1 MSQPNYYNTPNSVYN
16 PMQQAQ
22 GQNAPQQN
30 QQAKLMDGQI
40 PGFSNMVDGGRVPV
54 AEFIGLYESW
64 KLTETQFGQAIV
76 LHFSNCQVMESDAP
90 WPYAE
95 VDLQIRYSNNLRSGY
110 GLFGES
116 LAAALGIPRESCD
129 LEVTKNYFLHIVRE
143 DEHIYGQNQQ
153 TGEPMKGLV
162 WHVVQAVAPGSAAP
176 VPVRHQLY
184 PPKVMAAVAGVQG
197 VQPVVGQGVAP
208 VAPAQIVPQAPVVAQ
223 SATAPQAAVA
233 PPINQ
238 PATIPVAPPPTTQP
252 VVTAQVPPVNQPVAT
267 DVVVTAT
274 SEMRALELLN
284 GKDRDTWTREVMN
297 DQSIRGDANLFNAI
311 LNNQWLSMMMNNGR
325 VVQNADGT
333 FSVTG

>member
-1 MSQPNYYNTPNSVYN
+1 MSQPNYYNTPSNVYN

-22 GQNAPQQN
+22 GQGPVQQN

-40 PGFSNMVDGGRVPV
+40 PGFSNMVDGGRIPV
-54 AEFIGLYESW
+54 AEFVGLYESW

-76 LHFSNCQVMESDAP
+76 LHFTNCQVMESDAP

-95 VDLQIRYSNNLRSGY
+95 IDLQIRYSNNLRSGY

-116 LAAALGIPRESCD
+116 LAAALGMARESCD

-176 VPVRHQLY
+176 TPVRHQLY
-184 PPKVMAAVAGVQG
+184 PPKVMAVAVAGVQG
-197 VQPVVGQGVAP
+197 VQPAVGQGAAP
-208 VAPAQIVPQAPVVAQ
+208 VAPAQVVPQVPVAAQ
-223 SATAPQAAVA
+223 PAVVPQAVA
-233 PPINQ
+233 PPVQQ
-238 PATIPVAPPPTTQP
+238 PVTVPVAPPPTTQP
-252 VVTAQVPPVNQPVAT
+252 VVQVPPVNQPET
-267 DVVVTAT
+267 TGVVVTAT
-274 SEMRALELLN
+274 PEMRALELLN

-297 DQSIRGDANLFNAI
+297 DQSIRGDATLFNAI
-311 LNNQWLSMMMNNGR
+311 LNNQWLSLMMNSGR
-325 VVQNADGT
+325 VLQNADGT
-333 FSVTG
+333 FSVVA

>member
-1 MSQPNYYNTPNSVYN
+1 MSQPNYYNTPNNVNN
-16 PMQQAQ
+16 PMQQVQ
-22 GQNAPQQN
+22 GQGNVQQN
-30 QQAKLMDGQI
+30 QQTKLMDGQI
-40 PGFSNMVDGGRVPV
+40 PGFSNMSDGGRVPV
-54 AEFIGLYESW
+54 AEFVGLYESW

-110 GLFGES
+110 GIFGES
-116 LAAALGIPRESCD
+116 LAAALGMPRESCD
-129 LEVTKNYFLHIVRE
+129 LEVTKNYFLHVVRE

-184 PPKVMAAVAGVQG
+184 PPKVMPAAVAGVQG
-197 VQPVVGQGVAP
+197 VQPLVGQGTAP
-208 VAPAQIVPQAPVVAQ
+208 AAPAQVLPQAL
-223 SATAPQAAVA
+223 
-233 PPINQ
+233 
-238 PATIPVAPPPTTQP
+238 VAPPPTTQP
-252 VVTAQVPPVNQPVAT
+252 IVQVPPTTQPETAG
-267 DVVVTAT
+267 VVVTT
-274 SEMRALELLN
+274 TPETRALELLN

-297 DQSIRGDANLFNAI
+297 DQSIRGDSTLFNAI
-311 LNNQWLSMMMNNGR
+311 LNNQWLSMMMNSGR

>member
-1 MSQPNYYNTPNSVYN
+1 MSQPNYYNTPSNVYN

-40 PGFSNMVDGGRVPV
+40 PGFSNMVDGGRIPV

-95 VDLQIRYSNNLRSGY
+95 IDLQIRYSNNLRSGY

-116 LAAALGIPRESCD
+116 LASALGMPRESCD

-162 WHVVQAVAPGSAAP
+162 WHVVQAVTPGSAAP

-184 PPKVMAAVAGVQG
+184 PPKVMPAVVAGVQG
-197 VQPVVGQGVAP
+197 VQPTVGQGAAP
-208 VAPAQIVPQAPVVAQ
+208 VAPAQV
-223 SATAPQAAVA
+223 APQPPVATQPAVA
-233 PPINQ
+233 PPIQQ
-238 PATIPVAPPPTTQP
+238 PTTVPVAPPPTTQP
-252 VVTAQVPPVNQPVAT
+252 VVQVPPVNQPVVT

-274 SEMRALELLN
+274 PEIRALELLN

-297 DQSIRGDANLFNAI
+297 DQSIRGDATLFNAI
-311 LNNQWLSMMMNNGR
+311 LNNQWLSMMMNSGR

-333 FSVTG
+333 FLVVG